1 MGKGRDLVRRYYPEV
16 EFGGF
21 TNASPVISFYSRVNA
36 MLEKESVALDVG
48 CGRGAWKETEIKYL
62 RQLQTLKGK
71 CRKVIGIDI
80 SVAGAENSALDEFR
94 RIAPNS
100 LRWPVADGEVDII
113 VSDSVLEH
121 IEKPTDFFDECRRVL
136 KPNGILC
143 VRTFN
148 VMHYVGIIS
157 RMLPNRVHAPALR
170 VAQPTRQ
177 EEDVFP
183 TFYRCNTPWR
193 MRKTLRRSGFQG
205 CVYSQ
210 EPNSAYLAFSSL
222 TYRASVMY
230 QRLAPPPLRWNIL
243 AFARRRDQPS

>member
-1 MGKGRDLVRRYYPEV
+1 MQKDLVRQYYPET

-21 TNASPVISFYSRVNA
+21 TNASPVVSFYNRVNA
-36 MLEKESVALDVG
+36 MLHQESVVLDVG
-48 CGRGAWKETEIKYL
+48 CGRGGWEETDIEYL

-71 CRKVIGIDI
+71 CQKVIGID
-80 SVAGAENSALDEFR
+80 VAAAGAENPTLDEFR
-94 RIAPNS
+94 RIDPN
-100 LRWPVADGEVDII
+100 LAHWPVATGEVDIV

-121 IEKPTDFFDECRRVL
+121 IETPQTFFDECHRVL

-143 VRTFN
+143 IRTFN
-148 VMHYVGIIS
+148 VRHYVGIIS
-157 RMLPNRVHAPALR
+157 RLLPNRLHTSALN
-170 VAQPTRQ
+170 VAQPSRQ

-183 TFYRCNTPWR
+183 TFYRCNTPR
-193 MRKTLRRSGFQG
+193 SMRKILRKSGFQG

-222 TYRASVMY
+222 TYWASVVY

-243 AFARRRDQPS
+243 AFARRQEQPS